1 MKLNPSKVK
10 DIQIIFDDCLSV
22 LSNVPDN
29 SIDMIFADPPY
40 NMSKTKGL
48 GWAFSKHITMQEAW
62 DQFTKDEFF
71 EFNIKWIGECLRIL
85 KPGGSIFIC
94 GSYHNIFQIGFILQQ
109 FDIKI
114 LNDIIWFKPNAQPNI
129 TCRMFTQSTETVIW
143 ATKGKGWTFNYER
156 MKELNKGKQM
166 RNMWAIP
173 YPSQSERWAG
183 KHPTQKPIVLLERII
198 LAASKP
204 KDIILDPFL
213 GSGTTAVVSKMLGRR
228 CIGIEKDEK
237 FKEIIDRRLK
247 KVKKTDNANVKKAT
261 LDEFFKEEE

>member
-1 MKLNPSKVK
+1 MV
-10 DIQIIFDDCLSV
+10 
-22 LSNVPDN
+22 
-29 SIDMIFADPPY
+29 FADPPY
-40 NMSKTKGL
+40 NMSKKKGL

-62 DQFTKDEFF
+62 DQFTNDEFF

-109 FDIKI
+109 FDVKI

-143 ATKGKGWTFNYER
+143 AAKGKKWTFNYDQ

-183 KHPTQKPIVLLERII
+183 KHPTQKPISLLERII
-198 LAASKP
+198 LAASSP
-204 KDIILDPFL
+204 GDIILDPFL
-213 GSGTTAVVSKMLGRR
+213 GSGTTAVVAKMHGRR
-228 CIGIEKDEK
+228 CIGIEKNKEYRTIIEK
-237 FKEIIDRRLK
+237 RLNKVITRR
-247 KVKKTDNANVKKAT
+247 TKKAFKKST
-261 LDEFFKEEE
+261 LDQFLEEE